1 MLDGYSKED
10 ILKIIEEEDIEFVYL
25 QFTDIFGVLKNV
37 AIPSEGIKK
46 ALDNEV
52 TFDGSSIDG
61 YVRVEE
67 ADMYLKP
74 DLNTFC
80 IYPWQGR
87 SGKEA
92 RFICDVYNPDG
103 TPFEGDPR
111 NILKRACSI
120 AGKNGYTMQ
129 VSPECEFFLF
139 HTDEKGKPTLVTHD
153 DAGYFDL
160 APIDLGENA
169 RRDMVMMLKNMGFE
183 IEASHHEVASGQHE
197 IDLASS
203 EALKTADNIMTFK
216 SIVKIVAKN
225 HGLHATFMPKPIYSL
240 PGSGMHINQSL
251 FYNDKNAFY
260 NENDKRSLSDT
271 AYSYL
276 AGIIKHA
283 RAMCAIT
290 NPTVN
295 SYKRLVSGFEA
306 PIYIAWSSKNQSP
319 LIRVPTKRGI
329 NTRIELRNPDPSCNP
344 YLALAVILSSG
355 LDGIENNIKPPKP
368 VEMNIFELPE
378 DKIQQENIQILPQTL
393 EEAINCLQEDE
404 IVKDAL
410 GGHILSRFIE
420 AKQNEWEDYRNRVT
434 DWEIEKYLTKF

>member
-10 ILKIIEEEDIEFVYL
+10 ILKIIEDEDIEFVYL

-74 DLNTFC
+74 DFSTFC

-120 AGKNGYTMQ
+120 ASKKGYTLQ

-139 HTDEKGKPTLVTHD
+139 HTDEKGKPTLITHD

-240 PGSGMHINQSL
+240 PGSGMHINLSL
-251 FYNDKNAFY
+251 FKDDKNVFYNKNDKL
-260 NENDKRSLSDT
+260 SLSET
-271 AYSYL
+271 AYSCI

-283 RAMCAIT
+283 KAMCAIT

-329 NTRIELRNPDPSCNP
+329 NTRIELRNPDPSFNP
-344 YLALAVILSSG
+344 YLAFAVILSSG
-355 LDGIENNIKPPKP
+355 LDGIENNMKPPKP
-368 VEMNIFELPE
+368 VEMNIFDLPE
-378 DKIQQENIQILPQTL
+378 EKIQQQNIQILPQTL
-393 EEAINCLQEDE
+393 EEAINCLKEDE
-404 IVKDAL
+404 IVKNAL